1 MMRQESGRIDPKR
14 RAVLNH
20 KKQQFAAP
28 SFKQQDYPHRLN
40 FYDVP
45 PTSEITL
52 EEFEQWAI
60 DRLKGKT
67 MLLHVAMRK
76 IISSNRL
83 FDSAGRNR
91 SLFLSQ

>member
-1 MMRQESGRIDPKR
+1 MRQETGRIDPKR

-60 DRLKGKT
+60 DRLKGK
-67 MLLHVAMRK
+67 LVFIHVAMRK
-76 IISSNRL
+76 SISTNRS
-83 FDSAGRNR
+83 FNSAGRN
-91 SLFLSQ
+91 

>member
-1 MMRQESGRIDPKR
+1 MRQDSHRIDPKR
-14 RAVLNH
+14 RAVLDH
-20 KKQQFAAP
+20 KKKQFAAP

-67 MLLHVAMRK
+67 MMLCVAMRN
-76 IISSNRL
+76 IITSNHSCN
-83 FDSAGRNR
+83 SAGRNR